1 MSFINILEN
10 IGKDILAGI
19 TIASKIPGISAIPMA
34 GPIIIEAGTIISALE
49 SKGVTVSQDDFGKIL
64 QTLAAAQTVKQ
75 SATGVPTISTTV
87 THSSN

>member
-1 MSFINILEN
+1 MSFITILEN

-19 TIASKIPGISAIPMA
+19 EVASKIPGIAAVPMA

-49 SKGVTVSQDDFGKIL
+49 SKGVVVSSNDFGKIL

-75 SATGVPTISTTV
+75 SAVGIPSIVTTV
-87 THSSN
+87 THTN